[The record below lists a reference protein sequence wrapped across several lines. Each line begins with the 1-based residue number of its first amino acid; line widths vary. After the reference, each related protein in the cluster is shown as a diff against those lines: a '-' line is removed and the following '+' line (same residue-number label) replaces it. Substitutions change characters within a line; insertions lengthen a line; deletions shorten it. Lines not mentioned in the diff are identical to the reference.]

1 MMKKIKRIFTL
12 LFALVFALSLFA
24 VPSTPTKAEDK
35 DEDKDITI
43 TVPERLEKLTKSR
56 ESDDEY
62 ERGVHADPA
71 TFEKNFVL
79 SIDQKE
85 YTITEIE
92 KVVKRILND
101 DMSDLEKYFTLAIWA
116 NKRVVYDGD
125 FWSGGYNFDYYRH
138 QWDSY
143 GAMKE
148 DEKSVCA
155 GIAIF
160 YADLCHA
167 ADLPC
172 RYVRTNPAY
181 LDHTINY
188 IPNINGNAYYS
199 DITENY
205 MFMSEYSGNSF
216 EPNIDKDFA
225 FITEEGRCKDKS
237 FDYYEDYYDE
247 EEYSL
252 TSTFIKDFYDV
263 PYSDWFN
270 EYALHQNTDKK
281 FGADYVEKGS
291 GVAGTHYASYKTT
304 LSQKN
309 ELPDIWFLEDFYKDP
324 AAVKAK
330 ILNKEFDEQVLNVS
344 GLKKNYD
351 CDTEA
356 ELEAAVKHDI
366 SVSYFPSC
374 ENGEVVAKAANLSE
388 GQDYNVT
395 CKEFDAQ
402 NHKAKVAVT
411 SAGDYSGEQVFDV
424 TLHTA
429 SIVKEPVKRKE
440 LVYTGNPQKLIEAGS
455 AENGVIEYAIGTKE
469 EVTGEFSDSI
479 PTATNAGKYYIW
491 YKAVGDENH
500 EDSET
505 KCMERV
511 ANIDPKQLDLVADD
525 ITLRVGEQET
535 IMADID
541 EDLPATFTYENM
553 DPDIVS
559 VDKNGVVTG
568 LTEGE
573 ATIYVECKLKYKGPN
588 YQEPDSMPVDVT
600 VLPGD
605 PIDIS
610 NAKVK
615 LSKTSFTY
623 NGKVQKPKV
632 KTIKGR
638 SLEAGKDYTAY
649 MPKHFNRT
657 SKDVG
662 SYTLIIVGKGHYTG
676 VTEATYKITPKGT
689 TLKKVK
695 KAKKAAV
702 VKWKKQKKKMSK
714 SRITGYQI
722 KLATN
727 KKFSKNKKT
736 VIVKGYKKSKAKV
749 RNLKGKAKYFVK
761 IRTFQTVNGKK
772 IYSSWSKVKK
782 VKTK

>member
-1 MMKKIKRIFTL
+1 MIKKSKRIFVFL
-12 LFALVFALSLFA
+12 VALVFALSCFT
-24 VPSTPTKAEDK
+24 VPSKPTKAKEIK
-35 DEDKDITI
+35 FSA
-43 TVPERLEKLTKSR
+43 PEKLEKLTKSC
-56 ESDDEY
+56 ESYDER

-71 TFEKNFVL
+71 TFEKNFEL

-92 KVVKRILND
+92 KVVKRILRD

-116 NKRVVYDGD
+116 NKRVIYDDD
-125 FWSGGYNFDYYRH
+125 FWSGGYDFDYYRH

-172 RYVRTNPAY
+172 RYVRTDPKF

-188 IPNINGNAYYS
+188 IPNINGHAYYS

-216 EPNIDKDFA
+216 EPNIDRAFA
-225 FITEEGRCKDKS
+225 FITEEGRCKDKT
-237 FDYYEDYYDE
+237 FDYYLVDENE

-252 TSTFIKDFYDV
+252 TSTYIKDFYDV

-281 FGADYVEKGS
+281 FGAEYVEKGS

-324 AAVKAK
+324 ATVKAK
-330 ILNKEFDEQVLNVS
+330 ILNKEFDDQVLNVS
-344 GLKKNYD
+344 GIKTNYD

-356 ELEAAVKHDI
+356 ELEAAIKHDI
-366 SVSYFPSC
+366 SVSYFPSS
-374 ENGEVVAKAANLSE
+374 ENGEVVAKSAKLSE
-388 GQDYNVT
+388 GQDYNVS
-395 CKEFDAQ
+395 CKEFDTE
-402 NHKAKVAVT
+402 NHKAKVAIT
-411 SAGDYSGEQVFDV
+411 SAGEYSGEKEIEV

-429 SIVKEPVKRKE
+429 AVVKDPVKRIG
-440 LVYTGNPQKLIEAGS
+440 LVYTGTPQKLIEAGS
-455 AENGVIEYAIGTKE
+455 AENGVIEYALGTKE
-469 EVTGEFSDSI
+469 EPTGEFSDSI
-479 PTATNAGKYYIW
+479 PTAVNAGKYYVW

-500 EDSET
+500 FDSEP

-511 ANIDPKQLDLVADD
+511 ASIDRQTLELDAFD
-525 ITLRVGEQET
+525 ITIKVGEQDT
-535 IMADID
+535 ITPSLNV
-541 EDLPATFTYENM
+541 DLPATFTYENM
-553 DPDIVS
+553 DPEIVS
-559 VDKNGVVTG
+559 VDKDGVVTG
-568 LTEGE
+568 KTEGD
-573 ATIYVECKLKYKGPN
+573 ATIYVECKLKNKNPN
-588 YQEPDSMPVDVT
+588 YKEPESTAVDVT

-605 PIDIS
+605 PIDIN

-615 LSKTSFTY
+615 LSKTKFIY
-623 NGKVQKPKV
+623 NGKVQKPKI
-632 KTIKGR
+632 KSIKGR
-638 SLEAGKDYTAY
+638 SLIAGKDYTAY

-676 VTEATYKITPKGT
+676 VTEATYKINPKGA

-695 KAKKAAV
+695 KSKKAAV
-702 VKWKKQKKKMSK
+702 VKWKKQKRKMSK
-714 SRITGYQI
+714 SRVTGYQI

-727 KKFSKNKKT
+727 SKFSKNKKT
-736 VIVKGYKKSKAKV
+736 VIVKGYKKSKIKV
-749 RNLKGKAKYFVK
+749 RNLKGKVKYFVK
-761 IRTFQTVNGKK
+761 IRTYKTVNGKK
-772 IYSSWSKVKK
+772 FYSSWSKVKK